1 MHARCDMM
9 ITKDIDLKIL
19 SGLMKNSKISDR
31 KLADSIGVSQP
42 TVTRRRA
49 KLEKELSLDYT
60 AIPDFAKLGMEIMAF
75 HFTSWKPES
84 YEGLSHKKDFMER
97 MDKWFSG
104 ESNIIFAS
112 SGDGLGTR
120 RVAITVHKD
129 YSDFV
134 KFKAKV
140 EKDWSPHLG
149 RYETFIVSLESGNV
163 RRPLTFKYLADYIK
177 TIHSP

>member
-1 MHARCDMM
+1 M
-9 ITKDIDLKIL
+9 KDIDFKIL

-31 KLADSIGVSQP
+31 KLANSIGVSQP

-49 KLEKELSLDYT
+49 KLEKELSFEYT
-60 AIPDFAKLGMEIMAF
+60 VIPDLAKLGMEIMAF
-75 HFTSWKPES
+75 HFTNWKPES
-84 YEGLSHKKDFMER
+84 YEELSQSKNFQEGMG
-97 MDKWFSG
+97 KWFS
-104 ESNIIFAS
+104 EKPNIIFAS
-112 SGDGLGTR
+112 SGDGLGMR
-120 RVAITVHKD
+120 RLAITVHKD

-140 EKDWSPHLG
+140 EKDWSPRLG

-177 TIHSP
+177 SVHNL